1 MEENICMLW
10 VYVGVETSKWK
21 KIRYFYFLFLE
32 ILTDERII
40 FISLSFRMIEI
51 DFDVDF
57 IMRSIN
63 FLLTDTSYLIILY
76 TNIKNYDF

>member
-1 MEENICMLW
+1 MLW

>member
-1 MEENICMLW
+1 MLW

-21 KIRYFYFLFLE
+21 KIRYFYFLFLG

-40 FISLSFRMIEI
+40 FISSSFRMIEI
-51 DFDVDF
+51 DFDVGF
-57 IMRSIN
+57 IMRSTN
-63 FLLTDTSYLIILY
+63 FLLTDTSSLIILY